1 MTRWAGP
8 SSTTYDFASPG
19 VVPVPRL
26 WKPTDGGHF
35 YTIQESGKDELI
47 DGHSHIYT
55 YEGVVRH
62 AYE

>member
-1 MTRWAGP
+1 MTRWAEL
-8 SSTTYDFASPG
+8 SSAECDSGSPG
-19 VVPVPRL
+19 VVPVHCL